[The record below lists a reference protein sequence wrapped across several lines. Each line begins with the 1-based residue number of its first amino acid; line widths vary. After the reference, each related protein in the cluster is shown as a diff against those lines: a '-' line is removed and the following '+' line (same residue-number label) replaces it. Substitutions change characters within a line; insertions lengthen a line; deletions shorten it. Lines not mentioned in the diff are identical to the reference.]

1 MAIEITVQNTDE
13 FQEMVDNKDFR
24 IAEAIVSGILK
35 NINGKKKYVHV
46 LSVTCLEEEEIYDIT
61 VERKHFA
68 ETLEENL
75 PYYVREERYEDC
87 QKIVNIIN
95 ELKNND
101 ISNIIT
107 EITKSKK

>member
-1 MAIEITVQNTDE
+1 MATEITVQNADE
-13 FQEMVDNKDFR
+13 FQQMVDTKDFR
-24 IAEAIVSGILK
+24 IAEAIVNGILS
-35 NINGKKKYVHV
+35 NINGKKKHIHV

-75 PYYVREERYEDC
+75 PYYVREERYEEC

-95 ELKNND
+95 ELKNNLA
-101 ISNIIT
+101 S
-107 EITKSKK
+107 

>member
-1 MAIEITVQNTDE
+1 MATEITVQNTDE
-13 FQEMVDNKDFR
+13 FQEMVDNRDFR
-24 IAEAIVSGILK
+24 LAEAIVSGILK
-35 NINGKKKYVHV
+35 NINGKKKHIHV
-46 LSVTCLEEEEIYDIT
+46 LSVTCLEEGEIYDIT

-75 PYYVREERYEDC
+75 PHYVREERYEDC

-101 ISNIIT
+101 VSNIIA
-107 EITKSKK
+107 EISKSKK

>member
-1 MAIEITVQNTDE
+1 MAVEITVQNTDE

-24 IAEAIVSGILK
+24 LSEAIVSGILK
-35 NINGKKKYVHV
+35 NINGKKKHVHV
-46 LSVTCLEEEEIYDIT
+46 LSVTCLDEGEIYDIT

-95 ELKNND
+95 ELKNQD
-101 ISNIIT
+101 ISTIVN
-107 EITKSKK
+107 EISKSKK

>member
-1 MAIEITVQNTDE
+1 MATEITVQNTDE
-13 FQEMVDNKDFR
+13 FQEMVDNRDFR
-24 IAEAIVSGILK
+24 LAEAIVSGILK
-35 NINGKKKYVHV
+35 NINGKKKHIHV
-46 LSVTCLEEEEIYDIT
+46 LSVTCLEEGEIYDIT

-75 PYYVREERYEDC
+75 PHYVREERYEDC

-101 ISNIIT
+101 VSSIIAEIS
-107 EITKSKK
+107 KSKK

>member
-1 MAIEITVQNTDE
+1 MATEITVQNTDE
-13 FQEMVDNKDFR
+13 FQEMVDNRDFR
-24 IAEAIVSGILK
+24 LAEAIVSGILK
-35 NINGKKKYVHV
+35 NINGKKKHVHV
-46 LSVTCLEEEEIYDIT
+46 LSVTCLEEGEIYDIT

-75 PYYVREERYEDC
+75 PHYVREERYEDC

-101 ISNIIT
+101 VSSIIAEIS
-107 EITKSKK
+107 KSKK